1 WKKIGP
7 ERALGCVVYPACEIA
22 EPGVIQHNEGERFSL
37 GEPSGEMTD
46 RLKTLS
52 SLLISG
58 GLKAPQKRRIRDEIW
73 IKLWGNCSFNPV
85 SALTGASLDK
95 IGEDASSRALVAAI
109 MAEVQQVGEAL
120 GIRFNVSIDDRIK
133 GAASIIG
140 HKPSTRQDIELGRPL
155 EIDPL
160 VSAVLE
166 LSVGLGIETPSLR
179 HVTAL
184 LMLQAE
190 ILGLYDR
197 SEALEARLLGQ

>member
-1 WKKIGP
+1 
-7 ERALGCVVYPACEIA
+7 
-22 EPGVIQHNEGERFSL
+22 
-37 GEPSGEMTD
+37 
-46 RLKTLS
+46 
-52 SLLISG
+52 
-58 GLKAPQKRRIRDEIW
+58 
-73 IKLWGNCSFNPV
+73 
-85 SALTGASLDK
+85 
-95 IGEDASSRALVAAI
+95 

-166 LSVGLGIETPSLR
+166 LSVGLGMETPSLR

-197 SEALEARLLGQ
+197 SEALEASLLGQ